1 MKSMINTS
9 RGALIAASLACLLLA
24 SPWACSDDDTPTG
37 DAAVTADADTGDG
50 TNKPVDPTKLGLS
63 VVCPGAAGCLTNTG
77 DLYAGAAAMSISPD
91 KYEVARVAYYR
102 EEGFCPKPT
111 PKAPF
116 GLSRCGELM
125 NNAKYARK
133 DCGTDGVCPKDNL
146 KTRVACGAGTKC
158 PAGLTCN
165 TTAKVCYLVYDK
177 PDADGSENDGVPDW
191 FLDCGR
197 DGVCPCKDPAGQPAY
212 YGKGKKTC
220 LKGHTSNTAYSSPDA
235 DGSEGNGKFEG
246 IWMGGFDGDHPLLG
260 KHDDIWAR
268 AVVLRTGEVTVAL
281 VSLDLVGFF
290 NNHVDQIRK
299 QVADKAKKHG
309 IDYVLVASTHAHEGP
324 DTMGQWGPQANGVP
338 LKTGVDPKL
347 FAHILSQ
354 ASKAVV
360 TAADKMKKATL
371 TAGSVETGREGFFR
385 DGRDPQ
391 IFDTELVAL
400 RFAEA
405 SGDKTIATL
414 VNWANHPEVLSDTN
428 NYLTSDFPHYLRK
441 AMEEAIPAAGSAAK
455 LPALGGTS
463 IFFPGALGCLM
474 TPLRV
479 KVKDRAGKVHDK
491 SNWDKSE
498 ALGINLA
505 VKAREALAKGEKISA
520 PVISAWVKPIK
531 LPVENAMFQMV
542 MGLKI
547 FDRPTYDYNPNLP
560 IDKTNQPKIKTEI
573 AVIRVGPVTFFS
585 MPGEA
590 APETL
595 VGGYDGSKSYGIKIV
610 DPNNKNPPK
619 LTKAPKGP
627 YLKARVPGKYKFF
640 LGLGNDEIGYIVPAY
655 NFVLGSP
662 PYMDEAPG
670 DHYTE
675 TNSLGPQTEP
685 LLLKYY
691 GELLKHVGK
700 K

>member
-1 MKSMINTS
+1 MIATDIRRTLSMAVVLS
-9 RGALIAASLACLLLA
+9 ALLMAQ
-24 SPWACSDDDTPTG
+24 PWGCSDDDTSGP
-37 DAAVTADADTGDG
+37 DAAVTDTGTSEGG
-50 TNKPVDPTKLGLS
+50 TKPLDPAKLGLS

-77 DLYAGAAAMSISPD
+77 ELYAGAAALSISPEQD
-91 KYEVARVAYYR
+91 EVARVAYYR
-102 EEGFCPKPT
+102 EEGSCPKPT

-116 GLSRCGELM
+116 GLARCGELM
-125 NNAKYARK
+125 DNAKYARK
-133 DCGTDGVCPKDNL
+133 DCGLDGLCAKDNL
-146 KTRVACGAGTKC
+146 RTRLTCDASTKC
-158 PAGLTCN
+158 PAGLTCK
-165 TTAKVCYLVYDK
+165 TSEKRCYLAYSK
-177 PDADGSENDGVPDW
+177 PDADGSEGDGQPDW
-191 FLDCGR
+191 FVDCGR
-197 DGVCPCKDPAGQPAY
+197 DGICPCVDAAGQPAY
-212 YGKGKKTC
+212 YGKDKKTC
-220 LKGHTSNTAYSSPDA
+220 LTGHTKNTSYSKPDA
-235 DGSEGNGKFEG
+235 DGSEGDGTFQG

-268 AVVLRTGEVTVAL
+268 AVVLRSGEVTVAL
-281 VSLDLVGFF
+281 VALDLVGFF
-290 NNHVDQIRK
+290 NNHVEKIRK

-324 DTMGQWGPQANGVP
+324 DTMGQWGPLANGIP
-338 LKTGVDPKL
+338 LKSGVDPIL
-347 FAHILSQ
+347 HAHILEQ
-354 ASKAVV
+354 ATKAVV
-360 TAADKMKKATL
+360 AAADAMKQATL
-371 TAGSVETGREGFFR
+371 TAGTVQTGREGFFR

-405 SGDKTIATL
+405 AGGKTIATL

-428 NYLTSDFPHYLRK
+428 NYLTSDFPHYLRQALEK
-441 AMEEAIPAAGSAAK
+441 AIPAAGAK
-455 LPALGGTS
+455 PELPALGGTA

-491 SNWDKSE
+491 SDWDKSE

-505 VKAREALAKGEKISA
+505 VKAREALTKGEKVSA
-520 PVISAWVKPIK
+520 PVISAWAKPIK
-531 LPVENAMFQMV
+531 LPVENTTFQMV

-560 IDKTNQPKIKTEI
+560 IDKSNQPKIKTEI
-573 AVIRVGPVTFFS
+573 AVVRVGPVTFFS
-585 MPGEA
+585 LPGEA

-595 VGGYDGSKSYGIKIV
+595 VGGFDGSNSYGIKIV
-610 DPNNKNPPK
+610 DPANKNPPK
-619 LTKAPKGP
+619 LSAAPKGP
-627 YLKARVPGKYKFF
+627 YLKARMPGKYKFF

-662 PYMDEAPG
+662 PYINEAPG

-675 TNSLGPQTEP
+675 TNSLGPQTEA

-691 GELLKHVGK
+691 GELLKYADQK
-700 K
+700 

>member
-1 MKSMINTS
+1 MKNLTS
-9 RGALIAASLACLLLA
+9 TRRTHLLCGLLVALLA
-24 SPWACSDDDTPTG
+24 LPYACSDGDTG
-37 DAAVTADADTGDG
+37 ADAAAAKDSGPATDG
-50 TNKPVDPTKLGLS
+50 AKKPVDPAKLGLS
-63 VVCPGAAGCLTNTG
+63 VACPGATGCLGNSG
-77 DLYAGAAAMSISPD
+77 DLHAGAAAMSISPE

-102 EEGFCPKPT
+102 EEGFCPAPT

-116 GLSRCGELM
+116 GLTRCGELI

-133 DCGTDGVCPKDNL
+133 DCGLDGLCPKDNL
-146 KTRVACGAGTKC
+146 QTRLTCDASKKC

-165 TTAKVCYLVYDK
+165 TSAKRCYLAYSK
-177 PDADGSENDGVPDW
+177 PDADGSEGDGMPDW
-191 FLDCGR
+191 FVDCGR

-212 YGKGKKTC
+212 YGKGNKAC
-220 LKGHTSNTAYSSPDA
+220 LKGHSQDASYSGPDA
-235 DGSEGNGKFEG
+235 DGSEGNGTFEG
-246 IWMGGFDGDHPLLG
+246 MWMGGFDGDHPLLG

-281 VSLDLVGFF
+281 VALDLVGFF
-290 NNHVDQIRK
+290 YNHVEKIRK

-338 LKTGVDPKL
+338 LKTGVDSTL
-347 FAHILSQ
+347 HAHILAQ
-354 ASKAVV
+354 ATRAVT

-371 TAGSVETGREGFFR
+371 TAGTVKTGREGFFR
-385 DGRDPQ
+385 DGRDPK
-391 IFDTELVAL
+391 IFDTELVVL

-428 NYLTSDFPHYLRK
+428 NYLTSDFPHYLRQALEK
-441 AMEEAIPAAGSAAK
+441 AIPAAGGKPA
-455 LPALGGTS
+455 LPALGGTA

-474 TPLRV
+474 TPLGI
-479 KVKDRAGKVHDK
+479 KIKDRAGKEQGT
-491 SNWDKSE
+491 SNWAKSE
-498 ALGINLA
+498 ALGVNLA
-505 VKAREALAKGEKISA
+505 IKAREALAKGEKISA
-520 PVISAWVKPIK
+520 PAISAWAKPIK
-531 LPVENAMFQMV
+531 LPVENTTFQMV

-547 FDRPTYDYNPNLP
+547 FDRPTYDYNPSLP

-573 AVIRVGPVTFFS
+573 AVIRVGPVTFFTL
-585 MPGEA
+585 PGEA
-590 APETL
+590 APEIM
-595 VGGYDGSKSYGIKIV
+595 VGGFDGSRSYGVDIV
-610 DPNNKNPPK
+610 NANNKNPPR
-619 LTKAPKGP
+619 LANAPKGP
-627 YLKARVPGKYKFF
+627 YLKARMPGKYKFF
-640 LGLGNDEIGYIVPAY
+640 VGLGNDEIGYIVPAY

-662 PYMDEAPG
+662 PYLQEAPG

-685 LLLKYY
+685 LLLKYH
-691 GELLKHVGK
+691 GELLQHAGK